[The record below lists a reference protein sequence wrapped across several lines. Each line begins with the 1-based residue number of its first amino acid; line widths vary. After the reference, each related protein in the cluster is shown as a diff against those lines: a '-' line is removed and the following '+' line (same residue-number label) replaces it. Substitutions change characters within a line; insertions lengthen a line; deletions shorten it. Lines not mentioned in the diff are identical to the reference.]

1 MSKLKNQTALKK
13 QYERREIF
21 SSFKYSIMNIFVGD
35 KIEVTLKLGENKILS
50 TLSGQVSK
58 IFKDSL
64 ELTDT
69 RLNKV
74 EIYINQ
80 VHKIKKLR

>member
-21 SSFKYSIMNIFVGD
+21 SSFKYSIINIFVGD

>member
-1 MSKLKNQTALKK
+1 
-13 QYERREIF
+13 
-21 SSFKYSIMNIFVGD
+21 MNIFVGD

>member
-1 MSKLKNQTALKK
+1 MSKLKNQTALKQ
-13 QYERREIF
+13 QYERREVF

-35 KIEVTLKLGENKILS
+35 KIEVTLKVGENKIPS
-50 TLSGQVSK
+50 TLSVQVSK

-69 RLNKV
+69 KFNKI
-74 EIYINQ
+74 ELHINQ
-80 VHKIKKLR
+80 IEKIKRQR